1 MSHQYTNIHFYKVD
15 VDDLEEVSE
24 SCGITAMP
32 TFQIYKEGKLIKE
45 WKGADESKIA
55 NELASLK

>member
-1 MSHQYTNIHFYKVD
+1 MSKQYTSISFYKVD

-45 WKGADESKIA
+45 WKGADENKISS
-55 NELASLK
+55 ELASLK